1 MKQVNEMPTSG
12 QFVVTWVFGELPWC
26 QTCRWEPEELEI
38 VQGYNSLSD
47 EWQTFGAV
55 DDLPG
60 VTGVEYHVI
69 D

>member
-1 MKQVNEMPTSG
+1 MKKVPEIPTQG
-12 QFVVTWVFGELPWC
+12 QFVVTWVFDGLPWA
-26 QTCRWEPEELEI
+26 QTCGWGTEEIL
-38 VQGYNSLSD
+38 GYNSLSD
-47 EWQTFGAV
+47 DWETYGAV